1 MDEWNAWRLQCK
13 QEVAEERQSRGAKPD
28 SVDKEKEKEEK
39 EEIEVW
45 VDEVI
50 EQTEEVAVD

>member
-1 MDEWNAWRLQCK
+1 VDEWNAWRVQCK
-13 QEVAEERQSRGAKPD
+13 QEVQEQRKRGGKKTEAELHPHE
-28 SVDKEKEKEEK
+28 EEK

-50 EQTEEVAVD
+50 EQTEEVVVE